1 MYDKRFRCD
10 YKRIAV
16 QVLSQGRSLAALSAK
31 IQVPIDQ
38 IKNWMQTNA
47 EFAAAV
53 EIGLAAGQDLL
64 ENKALDALEKKSSEF
79 NSDLY
84 KFIMKNRFREQYSD
98 QKMISDASSLIE
110 KLFLSKK
117 LASDDDSD

>member
-1 MYDKRFRCD
+1 MYDKRFRSD

-16 QVLSQGRSLAALSAK
+16 EVLSEGRSLAALSAK

-47 EFAAAV
+47 EFRAAV

-84 KFIMKNRFREQYSD
+84 KFIMKHRFREQYSD
-98 QKMISDASSLIE
+98 QKMIEDASSLIE
-110 KLFLSKK
+110 KIFMAKK
-117 LASDDDSD
+117 DTLEDDSD